1 MKGVT
6 TMTKSYVAKGLAS
19 AIALAAAL
27 SGTAVAG
34 AEEASARDSY
44 QSSEQSPLAY
54 LAQEIFDLTNEHRAE
69 HNIDALRYDSFL
81 GWNAQQWAEEM
92 RDNQIVGHAEGTEV
106 ENVAWFTNAPIAEEV
121 LKVWLQNPGA
131 RENLLDPELNKI
143 GIGIAQAEDG
153 SYVVQRFEE

>member
-1 MKGVT
+1 MKGVV

-34 AEEASARDSY
+34 AEESSTYDSY
-44 QSSEQSPLAY
+44 QSTGQSALAS
-54 LAQEIFDLTNEHRAE
+54 LAQEIFDLTNQHRAE
-69 HNIDALRYDSFL
+69 YDVSALRYDSFL
-81 GWNAQQWAEEM
+81 GWNAQQWAEEL
-92 RDNQIVGHAEGTEV
+92 RDNHTVSHSEDAEV
-106 ENVAWFTNAPIAEEV
+106 ENIAWFNSAPTAEEV
-121 LKVWLQNPGA
+121 LDFWLQNPGA

>member
-1 MKGVT
+1 MKGVV

-34 AEEASARDSY
+34 AEETSAYDSY
-44 QSSEQSPLAY
+44 QSSEKASLSY

-69 HNIDALRYDSFL
+69 NNVEALRYDSFL

-92 RDNQIVGHAEGTEV
+92 RDNHVVGHSESAGV
-106 ENVAWFTNAPIAEEV
+106 ENVAWFASAPTAEEV
-121 LKVWLQNPGA
+121 LKVWLENPGA
-131 RENLLDPELNKI
+131 RENLLDPDLNT
-143 GIGIAQAEDG
+143 IGIAQAEDG